1 MGQLFFEEKSIIC
14 GESEPVLDALLRSG
28 HDIPYGCRAGV
39 CQSCVMAAD
48 SGTIPAKSQIG
59 LSPAKVDLGYFLS
72 CQCVP
77 EEPLSVRRVSTST
90 LSVPGTVLDKTM
102 LNDQVIRLRLTCD
115 LEYRAGQYVTLWR
128 DEHLGRSYS
137 LASVPQVDDYLEFQ
151 IKLVAGGHFSQWLYH
166 HVQPGDEIAVQ
177 GPLGECIFS
186 AKESQAILLAAI
198 GTGLSPI
205 YGIARQALIS
215 GHLGPINLVIG
226 ARNEESFYLKD
237 ELQTLS
243 EQYSNFSVDYVC
255 QTDGAEQGDIYQF
268 CKTKFT
274 SLNGWRVYLCG
285 AESFVKKMNK
295 QSFLSGAAMGDISTD
310 IFLPCPD

>member
-1 MGQLFFEEKSIIC
+1 MTQIIFEEKPIVC
-14 GESEPVLDALLRSG
+14 NEVESVLDALLRSG
-28 HDIPYGCRAGV
+28 HDIPHGCRAGV

-48 SGTIPAKSQIG
+48 SGTIPAKAQIG
-59 LSPAKVDLGYFLS
+59 LSAAKVDLSYFLS

-77 EEPLSVRRVSTST
+77 EDLLSVRRVSTPT
-90 LSVPGTVLDKTM
+90 LSVPGKVLDKTM

-115 LEYRAGQYVTLWR
+115 LEYHAGQYVTLWR

-166 HVQPGDEIAVQ
+166 HVQPGDDIAVQ

-186 AKESQAILLAAI
+186 AKESQTILLAAI

-215 GHLGPINLVIG
+215 GHLGPINLVVG
-226 ARNEESFYLKD
+226 ARSEDSFYLQD
-237 ELQTLS
+237 ELQILS
-243 EQYSNFSVDYVC
+243 DQYANFSVDYVC

-268 CKTKFT
+268 CKTKFA
-274 SLNGWRVYLCG
+274 SLSGWRVYLCG